1 MRTRLVAVLAAAGA
15 LALATPARADVSPNS
30 PWSLTLTVW
39 GGVSRYDVLG
49 LAHGVSSVQSQ
60 DGRDLLQG
68 DFDAYGGAA
77 VLRLGW
83 LDLGG
88 LYEGALLRSR
98 SDSAVVTPLVGVALN
113 LTDWLRLDLLGE
125 LGGHR
130 ISNIGLSQDLDPSQA
145 KSVWLPYVGVRP
157 TLAFR
162 VPFGPARLVL
172 SAAPFARWDLVQKQ
186 VTVNVSGTTTQRNTY
201 DVGGSTYGVVGGMG
215 IEL

>member
-1 MRTRLVAVLAAAGA
+1 MRTRLVAAVATVAALAAAA
-15 LALATPARADVSPNS
+15 PARADVSPNS
-30 PWSLTLTVW
+30 AWSLTLTVW

-49 LAHGVSSVQSQ
+49 LRHGLSDVQSQ

-68 DFDAYGGAA
+68 NFNAYGGAA

-88 LYEGALLRSR
+88 LYEGALLSSR

-113 LTDWLRLDLLGE
+113 LTDLLRLDLLGE

-130 ISNIGLSQDLDPSQA
+130 ISNIGVSRDFDVSQA
-145 KSVWLPYVGVRP
+145 ESVWLPYVGVRP
-157 TLAFR
+157 TLSLR
-162 VPFGPARLVL
+162 VPLGPARLVL

-186 VTVNVSGTTTQRNTY
+186 VTVSISGTTTQRNTY
-201 DVGGSTYGVVGGMG
+201 DVGGSTYGLLGGVG